1 MSEKEELKKEN
12 LEEEKPAPEKKTIKE
27 KVSEKKEAKKAEN
40 KDDKLSK
47 ELEAEKEKYIR
58 LVAEYDNYRK
68 RSQKEKE
75 GIYPDAVA
83 ETIKAF
89 LPVADN
95 FERAMEA
102 PTQDENYK
110 KGAEL
115 TYKSLMDVFQKFN
128 VESFGKKGDAFDPNL
143 HNAVMHDEDDSGSE
157 SVVSDVFQ
165 KGYKIGDRILRFAM
179 VKVLN

>member
-1 MSEKEELKKEN
+1 MSEKEELKKEK
-12 LEEEKPAPEKKTIKE
+12 LEEEKPAQ
-27 KVSEKKEAKKAEN
+27 EKKEAKEKASD
-40 KDDKLSK
+40 KKAVSDSDKLLK
-47 ELEAEKEKYIR
+47 ELEAEKDKYIH

-128 VESFGKKGDAFDPNL
+128 VESFGQKGDVFDPNL

-157 SVVSDVFQ
+157 SVVADVFQ

>member
-1 MSEKEELKKEN
+1 MPDKDELQKE
-12 LEEEKPAPEKKTIKE
+12 TIKE
-27 KVSEKKEAKKAEN
+27 EAPKEKKASKKKEEKKETSKVSKEEE
-40 KDDKLSK
+40 LSK
-47 ELEAEKEKYIR
+47 ELDAEKDKYMR
-58 LVAEYDNYRK
+58 LVAEYDNFRK

-95 FERAMEA
+95 FERAMAAE
-102 PTQDENYK
+102 TEDQNYK

-115 TYKSLMDVFQKFN
+115 TYKSLMDVFKKFN
-128 VESFGKKGDAFDPNL
+128 VETFGEKGDTFDPNL
-143 HNAVMHDEDDSGSE
+143 HNAVMHEEDDSE
-157 SVVSDVFQ
+157 NEAVVVDVFQ
-165 KGYKIGDRILRFAM
+165 KGYKMGDRILRFAM

>member
-1 MSEKEELKKEN
+1 MPENEELKETTPVEKEDENKSEKEKPSKKKVEKENSKESELKKQ
-12 LEEEKPAPEKKTIKE
+12 LEDEK
-27 KVSEKKEAKKAEN
+27 
-40 KDDKLSK
+40 DKYL
-47 ELEAEKEKYIR
+47 R

-68 RSQKEKE
+68 RTQKEKE
-75 GIYPDAVA
+75 SIYPEAVA

-95 FERAMEA
+95 FERAMA
-102 PTQDENYK
+102 ASTQDENYK

-115 TYKSLMDVFQKFN
+115 TYKSLMDVFSKFN
-128 VESFGKKGDAFDPNL
+128 VESFGEKGDSFDPNL

-157 SVVSDVFQ
+157 SIISEVFQ